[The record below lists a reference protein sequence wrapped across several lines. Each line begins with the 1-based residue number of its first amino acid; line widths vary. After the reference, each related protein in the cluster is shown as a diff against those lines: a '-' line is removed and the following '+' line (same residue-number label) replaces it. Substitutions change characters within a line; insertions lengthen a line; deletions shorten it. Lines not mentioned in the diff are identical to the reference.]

1 MLLHK
6 GFSMARTNSAT
17 LLAASSL
24 ACALLFPFPSFAD
37 DENETESW
45 RLFVADHSLPI
56 VRAIDATSGK
66 EIGRFDLDGYAALSL
81 SQSGRT
87 VFAVQGEKNVV
98 HAIATGIS
106 LSDHGEHRDIE
117 LSDPQLLQTS
127 IKGEKPGHVVTHGN
141 DVAVFYDRDDK
152 FDLLSENS
160 LVEDKPDIRSFG
172 TTAAHHGVAVPM
184 GSHFL
189 VSTPNMEAPVK
200 EGELPPRLGL
210 RVLDRNGKQVGDIK
224 RCTGL
229 HGEATSARLV
239 AFGCEEGVLIARP
252 GGVDGPKVE
261 MLAYGSSLPKGKVST
276 LLGGTSMQFFL
287 GNYGE
292 QNVVLIDPDNTAE
305 PYKLIELPTR
315 RVDFVLDPAKPQ
327 HAYILTED
335 GNLHLLDVVKGAITK
350 SETITKPYS
359 KDGHWRDP
367 RPRLA
372 VAGDLIAVTD
382 PRHSLVRMVDSQSL
396 KEVRSIAVEGQPF
409 AIVTAGGSGAVH

>member
-1 MLLHK
+1 MPNTRS
-6 GFSMARTNSAT
+6 GI

-24 ACALLFPFPSFAD
+24 AYALLFPLPSFAD

-56 VRAIDATSGK
+56 IRAIDTTSGK
-66 EIGRFDLDGYAALSL
+66 EIGRFDLDSYAALSL

-98 HAIATGIS
+98 HAIATGIT

-117 LSDPQLLQTS
+117 LSDPKLLRTS
-127 IKGEKPGHVVTHGN
+127 ITGDKPGHVVTHGN
-141 DVAVFYDRDDK
+141 NVAIFYDRDNK
-152 FDLLSENS
+152 FDLLSES
-160 LVEDKPDIRSFG
+160 GLAEGKPDIRSFQ
-172 TTAAHHGVAVPM
+172 TIAAHHGVAVPM
-184 GSHFL
+184 GNHLL
-189 VSTPNMEAPVK
+189 VSVPNLEAAVK

-210 RVLDRNGKQVGDIK
+210 RVLDRKGEQIGDIK

-252 GGVDGPKVE
+252 GGIGGPKVE

-292 QNVVLIDPDNTAE
+292 QNIVLIDPDNTAE
-305 PYKLIELPTR
+305 PFKLIELPTR
-315 RVDFVLDPAKPQ
+315 RVDFALDPARPQ
-327 HAYILTED
+327 QAYILTED
-335 GNLHLLDVVKGAITK
+335 GNLHLLDVVKGAIVK
-350 SETITKPYS
+350 SETVTEPYS

-372 VAGDLIAVTD
+372 VAGDLIAITD

-409 AIVTAGGSGAVH
+409 AIVAAGGSGAVH

>member
-1 MLLHK
+1 MPNTSS
-6 GFSMARTNSAT
+6 GI

-24 ACALLFPFPSFAD
+24 ACALLLPFPSFAD
-37 DENETESW
+37 DEKETESW
-45 RLFVADHSLPI
+45 RLFVTDHSLPI
-56 VRAIDATSGK
+56 VRAIDASSGK
-66 EIGRFDLDGYAALSL
+66 EIGLFDLDGYASLSL

-87 VFAVQGEKNVV
+87 IFAVQGEKNVV
-98 HAIATGIS
+98 QAIATGIS

-117 LSDPQLLQTS
+117 LSDPKLLPAS

-141 DVAVFYDRDDK
+141 DVAIFYDRDDK
-152 FDLLSENS
+152 FDLLSESS
-160 LVEDKPDIRSFG
+160 LAKGKPDIRSFR
-172 TTAAHHGVAVPM
+172 TIASHHGVAVPM
-184 GSHFL
+184 GNHLL
-189 VSTPNMEAPVK
+189 VSAPNMEAPVK
-200 EGELPPRLGL
+200 EGGLPPRLGL
-210 RVLDRNGKQVGDIK
+210 RVLNRKGEQVGDIK

-229 HGEATSARLV
+229 HGEATSARLI

-252 GGVDGPKVE
+252 GGIDGPKVE

-292 QNVVLIDPDNTAE
+292 QNVVLIDPDNSDQ

-327 HAYILTED
+327 IAYILTED
-335 GNLHLLDVVKGAITK
+335 GNLHLLDVVKGAIVK
-350 SETITKPYS
+350 SETVTEAYS

-372 VAGDLIAVTD
+372 VAGNLIAITD
-382 PRHSLVRMVDSQSL
+382 PRHSLVRMVDNQSL
-396 KEVRSIAVEGQPF
+396 KEVRNIPVEGQPF
-409 AIVTAGGSGAVH
+409 AIVAAGGSGAVH